1 MILVQQHELQFFSET
16 TGSYWFIAKSPE
28 DVSEF
33 VRGRWHN
40 SQEEREQVH
49 VTKAVHMSENEN
61 RKEMTF

>member
-1 MILVQQHELQFFSET
+1 MMKLNFYKVYLSLQEEV
-16 TGSYWFIAKSPE
+16 GSDNYLFL
-28 DVSEF
+28 
-33 VRGRWHN
+33 HN

>member
-1 MILVQQHELQFFSET
+1 M
-16 TGSYWFIAKSPE
+16 GSYWFIAKSPE

-40 SQEEREQVH
+40 SQEEWEQVH